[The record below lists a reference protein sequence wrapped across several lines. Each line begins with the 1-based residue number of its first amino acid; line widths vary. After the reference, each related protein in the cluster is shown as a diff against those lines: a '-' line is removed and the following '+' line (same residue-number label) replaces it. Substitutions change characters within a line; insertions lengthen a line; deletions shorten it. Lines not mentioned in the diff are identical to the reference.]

1 MGKSKRKI
9 KEINSSSMA
18 DISFL
23 LLIFFL
29 VTTSMNVSTGLQ
41 RRLPPPLPPDQKPQD
56 IDIKKRNIFVVKVN
70 SMNQLLVQGQE
81 MSVRDLREKAKEFIK
96 NEAND
101 PNLPEKVTVD
111 IPNLGNVEITKDHV
125 ISLQNDVD
133 TQYQAYIEVQ
143 NELVGAYNELRNEFA
158 QERFGKKYDEL
169 DPELQKAVQDV
180 YPQKISEAEPK
191 NYGGVK
197 DGKN

>member
-1 MGKSKRKI
+1 MYAIRSYY
-9 KEINSSSMA
+9 
-18 DISFL
+18 D
-23 LLIFFL
+23 
-29 VTTSMNVSTGLQ
+29 
-41 RRLPPPLPPDQKPQD
+41 
-56 IDIKKRNIFVVKVN
+56 
-70 SMNQLLVQGQE
+70 
-81 MSVRDLREKAKEFIK
+81 
-96 NEAND
+96 
-101 PNLPEKVTVD
+101 
-111 IPNLGNVEITKDHV
+111 V